1 MGWRERTFLPLRHL
15 PVILSLL
22 MQHLILSVFLFT
34 LIAGLISLFNATII
48 FLKTRNTVI
57 RYFLILF
64 FGLSGQIIAHLC
76 IAYFIITGGN
86 AESALFRALLALV
99 GFSVCG
105 MTFAIILSTELI
117 CGKKGNKDRD
127 IIALVISSLCFFFS
141 LFSCTVDP
149 SAGVV
154 RFNSMGFA
162 LFVLPASILYAIPQ
176 GYLFLRMEAEGE
188 KRSCMK
194 AMTILALVFFPFFCL
209 SFLRPA
215 ISGSLKIGVNMF
227 SVLPFSAFYLVIC
240 AAFTIFINRK
250 FFALLSGAGPFP
262 QPFPN
267 ESFCRDHGIS
277 VREREIMTLILSGED
292 NKSIAR
298 KLGIS
303 VNTVKVHA
311 SNIFR
316 KLGVQ
321 NRFALTKFSNAEA
334 AKPNACPAK
343 TDDSPR

>member
-1 MGWRERTFLPLRHL
+1 
-15 PVILSLL
+15 
-22 MQHLILSVFLFT
+22 
-34 LIAGLISLFNATII
+34 
-48 FLKTRNTVI
+48 
-57 RYFLILF
+57 
-64 FGLSGQIIAHLC
+64 
-76 IAYFIITGGN
+76 
-86 AESALFRALLALV
+86 
-99 GFSVCG
+99 

-240 AAFTIFINRK
+240 AAFHDLHQQKILRASFPAQGLFPSPSPTS
-250 FFALLSGAGPFP
+250 LSAAIT
-262 QPFPN
+262 
-267 ESFCRDHGIS
+267 ESP
-277 VREREIMTLILSGED
+277 SG
-292 NKSIAR
+292 NGKS
-298 KLGIS
+298 
-303 VNTVKVHA
+303 
-311 SNIFR
+311 
-316 KLGVQ
+316 
-321 NRFALTKFSNAEA
+321 
-334 AKPNACPAK
+334 
-343 TDDSPR
+343 